1 MVMTPSKQT
10 EKQTSRETKPLLRV
24 LQGERLA
31 RPPFWLMRQAGR
43 YLPEYRELRSKAR
56 DFLDLCFRPDMAA
69 EVTLQPLRRFGMDAA
84 ILFSDILVVPYALGQ
99 KVEFQEGRGPVLEP
113 ILSVGDLSSFDDEK
127 FHQKLSPVYETVNR
141 VRDQLDEKT
150 ALIGFAGSPWTV
162 ATYMVEGGTSRD
174 FAKIKTFAYSDPDGF
189 GKLIDLLV
197 DSTTQYLAAQIDHG
211 AEVIQLFDSWA
222 GVLSEPLF
230 HRFVLAPNREIIRRL
245 REKTNAVPIIAFPR
259 GAGTL
264 YPEFAR
270 ECGAQAI
277 GLDTTVPTSWAA
289 EEIQK
294 ICPVQGNLDPLALVA
309 GGDMM
314 RRELDEILQN
324 LSNGPHIFNLGHGIV
339 PQTPIE
345 HVEELVRILRGD

>member
-1 MVMTPSKQT
+1 MTPSKQT
-10 EKQTSRETKPLLRV
+10 EKQIFSGTKPLLRV

-84 ILFSDILVVPYALGQ
+84 IIFSDILVVPYALGQ

-113 ILSVGDLSSFDDEK
+113 ISNIDDLPSFDEEK

-141 VRDQLDEKT
+141 VRDSLDDKT

-174 FAKIKTFAYSDPDGF
+174 FAKIKTWAYSDPDGF
-189 GKLIDLLV
+189 QKLIDLLV
-197 DSTTQYLAAQIDHG
+197 DSTTQYLSAQIDHG

-230 HRFVLAPNREIIRRL
+230 RRFVLAPNREIIRRL
-245 REKTNAVPIIAFPR
+245 REKTTAVPIIAFPR

-264 YPEFAR
+264 YPTFAR

-277 GLDTTVPTSWAA
+277 GLDTTVPTAWAA
-289 EEIQK
+289 AEIQK
-294 ICPVQGNLDPLALVA
+294 ICPVQGNLDPIALVA

-314 RRELDEILQN
+314 RRELDKILEN